1 MLTISED
8 KCQEVFNN
16 ANQIY
21 VATPDWASFFR
32 LVLGVDGLIRS
43 SFTTPQEIVAFEQS
57 PQFKEIQGM
66 LAKLRE
72 KNNVEVADQEPTKVI
87 TVRLPK
93 CLHESLRS
101 EAHERKTSMN
111 KLCISKLVQIIDGSL
126 VPTDT
131 PNRTA
136 TSKAPAPA
144 PATAPAPVSN
154 TNNGF
159 GNTGGFQ

>member
-21 VATPDWASFFR
+21 ISSPDWASFFR

-43 SFTTPQEIVAFEQS
+43 TFTTPQEIEAFEKS

-126 VPTDT
+126 VPPDT
-131 PNRTA
+131 PSRSSAPSTPASSTA
-136 TSKAPAPA
+136 STP
-144 PATAPAPVSN
+144 
-154 TNNGF
+154 GI
-159 GNTGGFQ
+159 Q